1 MARVPTSSHGG
12 QSDPDV
18 LVARSGR
25 RGVEEVLAAAKPL
38 TEFLIDDA
46 VQRHADGLGVQ
57 APVEHKLAVLRALMP
72 FVLAAPEG
80 LPRATFERAVAR
92 RLGIDIGPMRQRTA
106 AGGPHR
112 AAREPSMTRS
122 STSSVADPRS
132 RPPVAVVATR
142 RG

>member
-1 MARVPTSSHGG
+1 MSNAAWSRDARRGG
-12 QSDPDV
+12 AR
-18 LVARSGR
+18 LIVARSGR

-38 TEFLIDDA
+38 SEFLIDDA

-92 RLGIDIGPMRQRTA
+92 RMGIDIGPLRQELQ
-106 AGGPHR
+106 R
-112 AAREPSMTRS
+112 AARTE
-122 STSSVADPRS
+122 
-132 RPPVAVVATR
+132 RPGSHP
-142 RG
+142 